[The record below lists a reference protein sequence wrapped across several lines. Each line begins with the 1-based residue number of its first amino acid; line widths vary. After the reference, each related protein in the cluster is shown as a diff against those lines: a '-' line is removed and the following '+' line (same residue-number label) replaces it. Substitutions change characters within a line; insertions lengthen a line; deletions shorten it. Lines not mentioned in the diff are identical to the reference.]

1 MLHGFS
7 KKGVYAM
14 NKTTLVIMAAGM
26 GSRYGGG
33 IKQLEHVG
41 VSGEI
46 IMEYSIYDA
55 IAAGFNKV
63 VFITRKDLEEE
74 FKKIIKPSV
83 AEQVEVEYV
92 FQELDNLPEG
102 FTVPDGRTKPWGTG
116 HAILSCLGTVKEP
129 FAVINADDYY
139 GKEGFVKIHDF
150 LANVDVDSMNFTMVG
165 FQLENTLSENGQ
177 VTRGVCLVDENKKL
191 TNVEEHFAI
200 ERAGEKATAK
210 NGAGEM
216 VELSLDT
223 IISMN
228 LWGFTPKF
236 LTVLQ
241 DRFVEFLSG
250 IEGNE
255 TKAEYL
261 LPEVVGSLL
270 REQKAEVTVLTSKDR
285 WFGVTYKEDK
295 DKVVQSFR
303 ELYEKGEYPEKLF

>member
-1 MLHGFS
+1 
-7 KKGVYAM
+7 M
-14 NKTTLVIMAAGM
+14 NKTALVIMAAGM

-55 IAAGFNKV
+55 IAAGFDKV

-102 FTVPDGRTKPWGTG
+102 FSVPEGRTKPWGTG

-139 GKEGFVKIHDF
+139 GKEAFVKIHDF
-150 LANVDVDSMNFTMVG
+150 LANVPMDSGKMYFTMVG
-165 FQLENTLSENGQ
+165 FKMENTLSENGQ
-177 VTRGVCLVDENKKL
+177 VTRGVCLVDENNKL
-191 TNVEEHFAI
+191 THVEEHFAI
-200 ERAGEKATAK
+200 ERAGDKVTAE
-210 NGAGEM
+210 NSAREA
-216 VELSLDT
+216 VELPLDT
-223 IISMN
+223 IVSMN
-228 LWGFTPKF
+228 LWGFTPGFLDALNEKF
-236 LTVLQ
+236 AQ
-241 DRFVEFLSG
+241 FLDG
-250 IEGNE
+250 IKGNE

-261 LPEVVGSLL
+261 LPEVVGTLL
-270 REQKAEVTVLTSKDR
+270 KEDRAEVTVLTSKDR

-295 DKVVQSFR
+295 DKVVRAFR
-303 ELYEKGEYPEKLF
+303 ELYENGDYPEKLF

>member
-1 MLHGFS
+1 
-7 KKGVYAM
+7 M
-14 NKTTLVIMAAGM
+14 NKTALVIMAAGM

-139 GKEGFVKIHDF
+139 GKEAFVKIHDF
-150 LANVDVDSMNFTMVG
+150 LANVDVNAMDFTMVG
-165 FQLENTLSENGQ
+165 FKLENTLSENGQ
-177 VTRGVCLVDENKKL
+177 VTRGVCLVDENNKL
-191 TNVEEHFAI
+191 THVEEHFAI
-200 ERAGEKATAK
+200 EQAGDKATAK
-210 NGAGEM
+210 NGAGEA

-223 IISMN
+223 VISMN
-228 LWGFTPKF
+228 LWGFTPNF
-236 LTVLQ
+236 LDALQ
-241 DRFVEFLSG
+241 ERFVAFLNG
-250 IEGNE
+250 IKGNE

-261 LPEVVGSLL
+261 LPGVVGELVK
-270 REQKAEVTVLTSKDR
+270 EKKAEVTVLTSKDR

>member
-1 MLHGFS
+1 
-7 KKGVYAM
+7 M
-14 NKTTLVIMAAGM
+14 NKTALVIMAAGM

-139 GKEGFVKIHDF
+139 GKEAFVKIHDF
-150 LANVDVDSMNFTMVG
+150 LANVDVNAMDFTMVG
-165 FQLENTLSENGQ
+165 FKLENTLSENGQ
-177 VTRGVCLVDENKKL
+177 VTRGVCLVDENNKL
-191 TNVEEHFAI
+191 THIEEHFAI
-200 ERAGEKATAK
+200 ERVGNIATAK
-210 NGAGEM
+210 NGAGEA

-223 IISMN
+223 VISMN
-228 LWGFTPKF
+228 LWGFTPNF
-236 LTVLQ
+236 LDALQ
-241 DRFVEFLSG
+241 ERFVEFLNG

-261 LPEVVGSLL
+261 LPGVVGELVK
-270 REQKAEVTVLTSKDR
+270 ENKAEVTVLTSKDR

>member
-1 MLHGFS
+1 
-7 KKGVYAM
+7 M
-14 NKTTLVIMAAGM
+14 NKTALVIMAAGM

-139 GKEGFVKIHDF
+139 GKEAFVKIHDF
-150 LANVDVDSMNFTMVG
+150 LANVDTNSMNFAMVG
-165 FQLENTLSENGQ
+165 FQLANTLSENGQ
-177 VTRGVCLVDENKKL
+177 VTRGVCLVDDNNKL
-191 TNVEEHFAI
+191 THVEEHFAI
-200 ERAGEKATAK
+200 EQAGDIATAK
-210 NGAGEM
+210 NGAGEA

-223 IISMN
+223 VISMN
-228 LWGFTPKF
+228 LWGFTPNF
-236 LTVLQ
+236 LDALQ
-241 DRFVEFLSG
+241 ERFVEFLNG
-250 IEGNE
+250 IKGNE

-261 LPEVVGSLL
+261 LPEVVGDLVK
-270 REQKAEVTVLTSKDR
+270 EKKADVTVLTSKDR

-295 DKVVQSFR
+295 EKVVQSFR

>member
-1 MLHGFS
+1 
-7 KKGVYAM
+7 M
-14 NKTTLVIMAAGM
+14 NKTALVIMAAGM

-55 IAAGFNKV
+55 IAAGFDKV

-102 FTVPDGRTKPWGTG
+102 FSVPDGRTKPWGTG

-139 GKEGFVKIHDF
+139 GKEAFVKIHDF
-150 LANVDVDSMNFTMVG
+150 LANVPMDSEKMYFTMVG
-165 FQLENTLSENGQ
+165 FKMENTLSENGQ
-177 VTRGVCLVDENKKL
+177 VTRGVCLVDENNKL
-191 TNVEEHFAI
+191 THVEEHFAI
-200 ERAGEKATAK
+200 ERAGDKVTAE
-210 NGAGEM
+210 NSAREA
-216 VELSLDT
+216 VELPLDT
-223 IISMN
+223 IVSMN
-228 LWGFTPKF
+228 LWGFTPGFLDALNEKF
-236 LTVLQ
+236 AQ
-241 DRFVEFLSG
+241 FLEG
-250 IEGNE
+250 IKGNE

-261 LPEVVGSLL
+261 LPEVVGTLL
-270 REQKAEVTVLTSKDR
+270 KEDRAEVTVLTSKDR

-295 DKVVQSFR
+295 DKVVRAFR
-303 ELYEKGEYPEKLF
+303 ELYENGDYPEKLF

>member
-1 MLHGFS
+1 
-7 KKGVYAM
+7 M
-14 NKTTLVIMAAGM
+14 NKTALVIMAAGM

-55 IAAGFNKV
+55 IAAGFDKV

-102 FTVPDGRTKPWGTG
+102 FSVPEGRTKPWGTG

-139 GKEGFVKIHDF
+139 GKEAFVKIHDF
-150 LANVDVDSMNFTMVG
+150 LANVPMDSEKMYFTMVG
-165 FQLENTLSENGQ
+165 FKMENTLSENGQ
-177 VTRGVCLVDENKKL
+177 VTRGVCLVDENNKL
-191 TNVEEHFAI
+191 THVEEHFAI
-200 ERAGEKATAK
+200 ERAGDKVTAE
-210 NGAGEM
+210 NSAREA
-216 VELSLDT
+216 VELPLDT
-223 IISMN
+223 IVSMN
-228 LWGFTPKF
+228 LWGFTPGFLDALNEKF
-236 LTVLQ
+236 AQ
-241 DRFVEFLSG
+241 FLDG
-250 IEGNE
+250 IKGNE

-261 LPEVVGSLL
+261 LPEVVGTLL
-270 REQKAEVTVLTSKDR
+270 KEDRAEVTVLTSKDR

-295 DKVVQSFR
+295 DKVVRAFR
-303 ELYEKGEYPEKLF
+303 ELYENGDYPEKLF

>member
-1 MLHGFS
+1 
-7 KKGVYAM
+7 M

-63 VFITRKDLEEE
+63 VFITRKELENE

-92 FQELDNLPEG
+92 FQELENLPNG
-102 FTVPDGRTKPWGTG
+102 FSVPDGRTKPWGTG

-139 GKEGFVKIHDF
+139 GKEAFVKIHDF
-150 LANVDVDSMNFTMVG
+150 LANVKENQNKMPISMVG
-165 FQLENTLSENGQ
+165 FVLENTLSENGQ
-177 VTRGVCLVDENKKL
+177 VTRGVCRVDENHHL
-191 TNVEEHFAI
+191 THIEETFGI
-200 ERAGEKATAK
+200 ERKGALAVGKNAAGEP
-210 NGAGEM
+210 
-216 VELSLDT
+216 VELPLAT
-223 IISMN
+223 PVSMN
-228 LWGFTPKF
+228 LWGFTADF
-236 LTVLQ
+236 LDTLEA
-241 DRFVEFLSG
+241 RFIEFLGG
-250 IEGNE
+250 IAGNE
-255 TKAEYL
+255 TKAEFL
-261 LPEVVGSLL
+261 LPEVVGSMLK
-270 REQKAEVTVLTSKDR
+270 ENKAEVLVLTSNDR

-295 DKVVQSFR
+295 DMVVRSFR
-303 ELYEKGEYPEKLF
+303 ELYEKGCYPEQLFQ

>member
-1 MLHGFS
+1 
-7 KKGVYAM
+7 M
-14 NKTTLVIMAAGM
+14 NKTALVIMAAGM

-55 IAAGFNKV
+55 ISAGFNKV

-92 FQELDNLPEG
+92 FQELDNIPEG

-139 GKEGFVKIHDF
+139 GKEAFVKIHDF
-150 LANVDVDSMNFTMVG
+150 LANVDVDSMNFAMVG

-177 VTRGVCLVDENKKL
+177 VTRGVCLVDENNKL

-200 ERAGEKATAK
+200 ERVGDKATAK
-210 NGAGEM
+210 NGAGEA

-228 LWGFTPKF
+228 LWGFTPNF
-236 LTVLQ
+236 LNALQ
-241 DRFVEFLSG
+241 EKFVEFLSG

-255 TKAEYL
+255 AKAEYL
-261 LPEVVGSLL
+261 LPEVVGTLL
-270 REQKAEVTVLTSKDR
+270 REKKAEVTVLTSKDR

-303 ELYEKGEYPEKLF
+303 ELYEQGAYPEKLF

>member
-1 MLHGFS
+1 
-7 KKGVYAM
+7 M
-14 NKTTLVIMAAGM
+14 NKTALVIMAAGM

-139 GKEGFVKIHDF
+139 GKEAFVKIHDF
-150 LANVDVDSMNFTMVG
+150 LANVDVNSMNFTMVG
-165 FQLENTLSENGQ
+165 FQLANTLSENGQ
-177 VTRGVCLVDENKKL
+177 VTRGVCLVDENNKL
-191 TNVEEHFAI
+191 THVEEHFAI
-200 ERAGEKATAK
+200 EQAGDKATAQ
-210 NGAGEM
+210 NGAGEA

-223 IISMN
+223 VISMN
-228 LWGFTPKF
+228 LWGFTPNF
-236 LTVLQ
+236 LDALQ
-241 DRFVEFLSG
+241 ERFVEFLNS
-250 IEGNE
+250 IKGNE

-261 LPEVVGSLL
+261 LPGVVGELVK
-270 REQKAEVTVLTSKDR
+270 EKKADVTVLTSKDR

>member
-1 MLHGFS
+1 
-7 KKGVYAM
+7 M
-14 NKTTLVIMAAGM
+14 NKTALVIMAAGM

-55 IAAGFNKV
+55 IAAGFDKV

-102 FTVPDGRTKPWGTG
+102 FSVPEGRTKPWGTG

-139 GKEGFVKIHDF
+139 GKEAFVKIHDF
-150 LANVDVDSMNFTMVG
+150 LANVSMDSDKMSFTMVG
-165 FQLENTLSENGQ
+165 FKMENTLSENGQ
-177 VTRGVCLVDENKKL
+177 VTRGVCLVDENNKL
-191 TNVEEHFAI
+191 THVEEHFAI
-200 ERAGEKATAK
+200 ERVGDKVTAQ
-210 NGAGEM
+210 NGAGEA

-223 IISMN
+223 TVSMN
-228 LWGFTPKF
+228 LWGFTPAFLDALNEKF
-236 LTVLQ
+236 AQ
-241 DRFVEFLSG
+241 FLST

-261 LPEVVGSLL
+261 LPEVVGTLL
-270 REQKAEVTVLTSKDR
+270 KEDRAEVTVLTSKDR

-295 DKVVQSFR
+295 DKVVRAFR
-303 ELYEKGEYPEKLF
+303 ELYEKGDYPEKLF